1 MRLWS
6 FDFIPYLPNAQ
17 LKALRYEIGDM
28 VKQYPNI
35 KHGLVKYINN
45 YDIKYLIGYFY
56 KVLDEF
62 DKRGINHKT
71 SYDNDIIGTILA
83 KSHDPSIKSALSY
96 PEHNDRYIRQQYY
109 NLQEKADRNL
119 ITKEEWKK
127 IYENIRV
134 PWC

>member
-45 YDIKYLIGYFY
+45 YDIKYLLGYFY

-62 DKRGINHKT
+62 DERGINHKI
-71 SYDNDIIGTILA
+71 SYDDDIISTILV
-83 KSHDPSIKSALSY
+83 KSHDPSIKDRLNY
-96 PEHNDRYIRQQYY
+96 PEHNNRYIRQQYY
-109 NLQEKADRNL
+109 NLQEKFDRR
-119 ITKEEWKK
+119 
-127 IYENIRV
+127 YNIGRRMESNI
-134 PWC
+134 

>member
-45 YDIKYLIGYFY
+45 YDIKYLLGYFH

-62 DKRGINHKT
+62 DEREINHKK
-71 SYDNDIIGTILA
+71 SYDDDIISTILV
-83 KSHDPSIKSALSY
+83 KSHDLSIKDRFSY
-96 PEHNDRYIRQQYY
+96 PEHNNRYIRQQYY
-109 NLQEKADRNL
+109 NLQEKFDRR
-119 ITKEEWKK
+119 
-127 IYENIRV
+127 YNIGRRMEANI
-134 PWC
+134 